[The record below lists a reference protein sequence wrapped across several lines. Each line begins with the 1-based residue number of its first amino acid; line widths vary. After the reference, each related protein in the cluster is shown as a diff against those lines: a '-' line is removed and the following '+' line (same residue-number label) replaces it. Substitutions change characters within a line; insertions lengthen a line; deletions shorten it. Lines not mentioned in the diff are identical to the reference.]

1 VTSFAFSPVHQRGN
15 TAIPTYQP
23 GPVTAAGSRGRLAPP
38 AFLPASR
45 RDVLRAGIIT
55 GLFGFLSAQSAEAQT
70 MPNIVLLGD
79 STLDNASYVSAG
91 EHVLAQL
98 DRVLPAGW
106 RATLLAIDG
115 DVIGGIERQLQR
127 TPEDASHL
135 IISVGGND
143 ALRESACCQPAPA
156 PLRKRWSAW
165 QWCAS
170 VSPRT
175 TGPCLTRLRR
185 ESCPT
190 AICTIYEAA
199 FPDPAS
205 RRIASTALA
214 VLNDVITREAA
225 SRGLPLIDLR
235 VIFNDPADYANAIEP
250 SAEGG
255 RKFAAAITAVATG
268 HDFAGGRSTIFV
280 RA

>member
-1 VTSFAFSPVHQRGN
+1 
-15 TAIPTYQP
+15 
-23 GPVTAAGSRGRLAPP
+23 
-38 AFLPASR
+38 
-45 RDVLRAGIIT
+45 
-55 GLFGFLSAQSAEAQT
+55 

-115 DVIGGIERQLQR
+115 DVIGGIERQLRR

-143 ALRESACCQPAPA
+143 ALRESGLLSAGARSVA
-156 PLRKRWSAW
+156 EALERLATVRERFAADYRAMLDTIAARK
-165 QWCAS
+165 
-170 VSPRT
+170 
-175 TGPCLTRLRR
+175 L
-185 ESCPT
+185 PT
-190 AICTIYEAA
+190 AICTIYDAA

-235 VIFNDPADYANAIEP
+235 VIFSEPADYANAIEP